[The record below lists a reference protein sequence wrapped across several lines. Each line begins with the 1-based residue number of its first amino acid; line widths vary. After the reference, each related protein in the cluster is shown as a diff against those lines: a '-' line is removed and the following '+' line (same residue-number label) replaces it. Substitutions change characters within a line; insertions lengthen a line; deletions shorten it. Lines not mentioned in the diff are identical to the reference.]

1 MAAVDEVVYVE
12 IVINV
17 YFVFQAE
24 DGIRDVAVTG
34 VQTCALPIYSRAG
47 PSRRRLWPRPRICPD
62 DAERAEGPV
71 DRRDVCPG
79 PDPHLLQSGGV
90 LVRLWDGFDVVDV
103 NPEFGS
109 GVSRHACPP
118 GLQWV
123 SGRVAL
129 SERSQ
134 RRRVICEASPSG
146 HATERTT
153 SPPPA
158 RSRAGD
164 GDAVNTD
171 SQDAVGRAWSSD
183 RSSVAVGNC
192 GAS

>member
-1 MAAVDEVVYVE
+1 MTWAHAPKVPGTP
-12 IVINV
+12 
-17 YFVFQAE
+17 APK
-24 DGIRDVAVTG
+24 G
-34 VQTCALPIYSRAG
+34 VQPRPGCRLAFSSGSISPCRTTLFCSP
-47 PSRRRLWPRPRICPD
+47 RRLWPRPRICPD

-71 DRRDVCPG
+71 DRRDVRPG

-90 LVRLWDGFDVVDV
+90 LVRFWDGFDVVDN

-109 GVSRHACPP
+109 GVSRHVCPP

-158 RSRAGD
+158 RYRAGD